1 MTDPIEQFNK
11 HCLKTGVP
19 IFPITPTHLHT
30 CTEQCT
36 FFILDKYTSI
46 CTCSRH
52 IHQCSDTC
60 PFLKIEEYMI
70 CGLTKRTI
78 GPRLDYRY
86 YDGTTTFTPRR
97 RHAQLNQNQ
106 IKNIIESTL
115 DDIIN
120 GKGRIAAEESR
131 NRRIARQELVAI
143 TKSARQHKLHRGN
156 WLIYYELF
164 IKHSV
169 RSERYIPNREN
180 IKKLTNLIY
189 KFYVQLYPES
199 IPINRI
205 LLSFTAVCFSE
216 LAVGTNAIFPL
227 VQWIA
232 DAAPSHA
239 NIYSKC
245 ILITC
250 RGMTATLM
258 EIITRAN
265 LVKPHLVFPLV
276 S

>member
-1 MTDPIEQFNK
+1 MGDPVELFNQ

-30 CTEQCT
+30 CTEQCI
-36 FFILDKYTSI
+36 FFIVDKYISV

-52 IHQCSDTC
+52 IHHCSDTC
-60 PFLKIEEYMI
+60 PFIKIEEHMF

-97 RHAQLNQNQ
+97 RHAQLNQSQ
-106 IKNIIESTL
+106 VKAIIESTL
-115 DDIIN
+115 YDIIN

-131 NRRIARQELVAI
+131 NRRNARQELVAI
-143 TKSARQHKLHRGN
+143 TKRARQNRLHRGN
-156 WLIYYELF
+156 WLLYYELF
-164 IKHSV
+164 IQHSV
-169 RSERYIPNREN
+169 RNKRYIPNRQN
-180 IKKLTNLIY
+180 IKTLANQIY
-189 KFYVQLYPES
+189 NFYSQLYPDTV
-199 IPINRI
+199 PINRI
-205 LLSFTAVCFSE
+205 LVSFTAVCFSE

-227 VQWIA
+227 VPWIA
-232 DAAPSHA
+232 EAAPSHA
-239 NIYSKC
+239 NVYSRC

-258 EIITRAN
+258 EIITKAN
-265 LVKPHLVFPLV
+265 LVKPHLVFPL